1 MLTDLANPRMSM
13 SRPEW
18 SSKKLFH
25 SQKKNACRLPVNS
38 WHQKEPVYKY
48 NQLEPPKLKKKQ
60 INSWLCHRWKPD
72 LRHQTSVLRPRPQ
85 TWDVRPQPSTC
96 ITWSPPSVW
105 FDRLTLISGME
116 EMRNCIYRNV
126 VVRDVFPNLQIPWPP
141 DLWARNKRLLLKAVM
156 MFA

>member
-25 SQKKNACRLPVNS
+25 SQKKMPAGSQLTPDIRRSLSINTIS
-38 WHQKEPVYKY
+38 WSRQ
-48 NQLEPPKLKKKQ
+48 NWRQKQ
-60 INSWLCHRWKPD
+60 ITSWLCHLWKPD
-72 LRHQTSVLRPRPQ
+72 LRPQTSVLRPRPQ

-141 DLWARNKRLLLKAVM
+141 DLWARDKLLLLKAVM